1 MEDVVDLTRD
11 LVNFNTV
18 EGEEGEVERCLDYI
32 KRFFDTDD
40 FVLQEFENNGEKVL
54 IVGFEETLT
63 PEVLVHGHI
72 DVVSADDEMFE
83 PELRD
88 GCLHGRGT
96 ADMKAGV
103 ACLMKL
109 MQRLRSRKPDVALM
123 LTTDEETGGFDGAKH
138 MVEERGLRP
147 SFAIS
152 AEPSTGD
159 RYMDIVTEQKGVARA
174 TIRSHGRSAH
184 ASRPWKGENAAE
196 QLIHLYTEEVKPMFD
211 DANSETWS
219 TTVNLGRM
227 ESGDAANKV
236 PEEATMH
243 LDIRWTQ
250 QLPASEVKNRLEG
263 IEQLELESW
272 FNDPMLKTDAENQYV
287 QTLEESCRESGF
299 DVETTRKNAA
309 SDMRHFSTAGIPA
322 VVFGPEGYDSHE
334 PSERA
339 VVGSME
345 DYISALERF
354 AERL

>member
-1 MEDVVDLTRD
+1 MEEVVDLTRN

-32 KRFFDTDD
+32 KKFFDTDD
-40 FVLQEFENNGEKVL
+40 FVLQEFENNGETAL
-54 IVGFEETLT
+54 IVGFEKTLT
-63 PEVLVHGHI
+63 PEVLAHGHV
-72 DVVSADDEMFE
+72 DVVPADDDMFE

-88 GCLHGRGT
+88 GCLYGRGT

-103 ACLMKL
+103 ACLMTL

-184 ASRPWKGENAAE
+184 ASRPWRGRNAAD
-196 QLIHLYTEEVKPMFD
+196 QLIHLYTGEVKPMFG
-211 DANSETWS
+211 DANSETWD

-227 ESGDAANKV
+227 GSGDAANKV
-236 PEEATMH
+236 PEEAAMH

-272 FNDPMLKTDAENQYV
+272 FNDPMLKTDAENRYIQI
-287 QTLEESCRESGF
+287 LEESCQESGF

-309 SDMRHFSTAGIPA
+309 SDMRHFSVAGIPA
-322 VVFGPEGYDSHE
+322 VVFGPEGYGPHE
-334 PSERA
+334 PTEHA

-354 AERL
+354 VERL